1 MEVNITDTAELFMG
15 IFSYFE
21 VGDSRDCTVDFY
33 LNTNASG
40 IDLTDSSVFEF
51 GSGVTCY
58 YNGEEIS
65 I

>member
-1 MEVNITDTAELFMG
+1 MSLFIGEKESEL
-15 IFSYFE
+15 
-21 VGDSRDCTVDFY
+21 VDFY

-40 IDLTDSSVFEF
+40 INLTDSSVFEF